1 MPSPL
6 EEHAWNG
13 TRIPKWVRGGGNKT
27 KGMLCRSVSSQRFW
41 SLASQTTEKWGN
53 IVPEIGQEQYLN
65 WNWQSEL
72 CLPALRTATS
82 FPPHLTLQQPYNA
95 FQTWTYWT
103 SWSWRSGV
111 AQQTDLP
118 KSMDNLAQMLWWQ
131 FYFKMWAHKKEI
143 TLIPF
148 LPTPTQ
154 LFWDDHTNPNSTATG
169 LSRRLQKILFSIT
182 SIYAYKDMQ
191 IDVYTHMHI
200 PVCQLHKYFALIS
213 TSSPLNSHKSQLLYR
228 HAFLINPKLPTF
240 LINPNLP
247 EHWEG
252 RQVIRKLKHLKK
264 KKVILQKLG
273 FVKKFPVKIK
283 AHIFKQKHLATLN
296 AYVLKN
302 KNRWNYKLIYKENHV
317 YLFHLCYMNC

>member
-1 MPSPL
+1 MGEGWGKQNKRNALQGCQQPEILVTGQSNHW
-6 EEHAWNG
+6 EVGQHCTWNRTG
-13 TRIPKWVRGGGNKT
+13 
-27 KGMLCRSVSSQRFW
+27 
-41 SLASQTTEKWGN
+41 A
-53 IVPEIGQEQYLN
+53 VPELELAIRALSSSPEDSYLFP
-65 WNWQSEL
+65 ST
-72 CLPALRTATS
+72 PHITAT
-82 FPPHLTLQQPYNA
+82 LQ
-95 FQTWTYWT
+95 WLSDLDYWT

-111 AQQTDLP
+111 PQQTDLP

-200 PVCQLHKYFALIS
+200 PVCQLHKYFALIC

-264 KKVILQKLG
+264 KKKVILQKLG

-283 AHIFKQKHLATLN
+283 AHIFKQKYLATLN
-296 AYVLKN
+296 TYLLKN
-302 KNRWNYKLIYKENHV
+302 KNRWNYKLTYKENHV
-317 YLFHLCYMNC
+317 YLFHSAMWIASWNF